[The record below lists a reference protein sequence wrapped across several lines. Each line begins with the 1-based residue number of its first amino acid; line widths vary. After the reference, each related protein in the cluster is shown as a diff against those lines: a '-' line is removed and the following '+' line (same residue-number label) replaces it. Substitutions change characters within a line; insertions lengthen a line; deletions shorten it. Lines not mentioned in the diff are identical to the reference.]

1 VNIATAP
8 LRVLADRRTYCVNV
22 LAELAD
28 ATDAGSVRRSI
39 QIRAT
44 LDQIDAALRTRCTD
58 CGLPLSLPT
67 SLARQKGDTCYHK
80 NGA

>member
-1 VNIATAP
+1 MSAVTNPSISR
-8 LRVLADRRTYCVNV
+8 LRHNEAYCVRTLADPRTAEHRKPKIIAA
-22 LAELAD
+22 LDQLRAELAN
-28 ATDAGSVRRSI
+28 
-39 QIRAT
+39 
-44 LDQIDAALRTRCTD
+44 RCTD